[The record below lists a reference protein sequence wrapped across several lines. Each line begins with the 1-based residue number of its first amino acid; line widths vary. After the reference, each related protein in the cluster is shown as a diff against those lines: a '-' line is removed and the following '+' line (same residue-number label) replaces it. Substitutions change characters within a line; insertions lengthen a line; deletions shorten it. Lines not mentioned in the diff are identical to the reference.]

1 MSQSHG
7 SQLTLFAHA
16 KEMHIRVQP
25 NIPVESSPG
34 PPADRMNVNIELFN
48 VELRTQDGVD
58 TPRGSFSRSFSV
70 PMPASIRAIGDKKL
84 AGFLRDPVSKPDA
97 RPGDVKRW
105 KISYPEALDLHHEQV
120 RANNAARSEL
130 HGRASFA
137 VSCLTLVMVGF
148 ALGILF
154 QSGNFLN
161 AFAASFVPAL
171 LCITLIISGQQS
183 ATHVPN
189 TIGPAFKD
197 PLPMALALIWVGN
210 TVVLAAAIYLTIRL
224 QRR

>member
-7 SQLTLFAHA
+7 SQLTLFVHA
-16 KEMHIRVQP
+16 KEMHIRAQP
-25 NIPVESSPG
+25 NAPVESSTG
-34 PPADRMNVNIELFN
+34 PPADQMNVNIELFN

-58 TPRGSFSRSFSV
+58 TPRSSFSRSFSV
-70 PMPASIRAIGDKKL
+70 PMPASIRAIGNKNLFD
-84 AGFLRDPVSKPDA
+84 FMHDPVSDPTDG
-97 RPGDVKRW
+97 PGDIQHW
-105 KISYPEALDLHHEQV
+105 KMSTPDVLNLHHEQV

-137 VSCLTLVMVGF
+137 VSCLTLVMVGC
-148 ALGILF
+148 ALGVLF
-154 QSGNFLN
+154 RSGNFMN

-171 LCITLIISGQQS
+171 LCITLIISGQQL

-189 TIGPAFKD
+189 TIGAAFRD
-197 PLPMALALIWVGN
+197 PLPMALVFIWIGN
-210 TVVLAAAIYLTIRL
+210 AAVLTAAIYLTVRL